1 MHAIDWGAAFALFF
15 IVEGL
20 VPLVAPRFWRNRF
33 ERITVLR
40 DGQIRTIGLVSVIAG
55 AVIAL
60 ALS

>member
-1 MHAIDWGAAFALFF
+1 MHEIDWGVALGLFF
-15 IVEGL
+15 VVEGL
-20 VPLVAPRFWRNRF
+20 VPLVAPRFWRTHF
-33 ERITVLR
+33 KRITALA